1 MRLLVLACA
10 LFGSLALAATAHESR
25 PAYLEI
31 REIGPGHYDALW
43 KRPMRGDLVLP
54 LSVLWPEGCRT
65 PTSGRE
71 QLVPGAVVQRMIVEC
86 AGSGLAGGTITI
98 EGLDRVSADVLVR
111 IERAGTAVQTSI
123 LRPAD
128 PRIVVSASHSTL
140 SVAKA
145 YLVLGVEHILAGIDH
160 LLFVL
165 CLTLIVSGR
174 RRLFET
180 ITAFTLAHSITLA
193 LATLGVLRVAQAP
206 VEAVIALSIVYLARE
221 LVLACRGQPGLT
233 ARRPWLVA
241 MIFGLLH
248 GLGFA
253 GALREVG
260 LPQTDIPLALLSFN
274 LGVEL
279 GQLAFVVGVVVAR
292 QLLRRLW
299 RTPKAW
305 AAQAPAYAVGAIS
318 AFWTLERL
326 LTA

>member
-10 LFGSLALAATAHESR
+10 LFASLAFAATAHESR

-31 REIGPGHYDALW
+31 REIGLGHYDALW

-86 AGSGLAGGTITI
+86 AGPGLAGGTIAI
-98 EGLDRVSADVLVR
+98 EGLDGVSADVLVR
-111 IERAGTAVQTSI
+111 IELADTPVQTTI
-123 LRPAD
+123 LRPAT
-128 PRIVVSASHSTL
+128 PRVVVSAHHSTL
-140 SVAKA
+140 SVATD
-145 YLVLGVEHILAGIDH
+145 YLVLGIEHILAGIDH

-174 RRLFET
+174 RRLVET

-206 VEAVIALSIVYLARE
+206 VEAVIALSIVFVARE
-221 LVLACRGQPGLT
+221 LVQMNAGRPGLT
-233 ARRPWLVA
+233 GRKPWLVA
-241 MIFGLLH
+241 FVFGLLH

-260 LPQTDIPLALLSFN
+260 LPQTDIPMALLSFN
-274 LGVEL
+274 VGVEI
-279 GQLAFVVGVVVAR
+279 GQLAFVGAVLAAMA
-292 QLLRRLW
+292 LW
-299 RTPKAW
+299 RRAFPVAM
-305 AAQAPAYAVGAIS
+305 ARVAQVPAYAVGAI
-318 AFWTLERL
+318 AAYWTLERL